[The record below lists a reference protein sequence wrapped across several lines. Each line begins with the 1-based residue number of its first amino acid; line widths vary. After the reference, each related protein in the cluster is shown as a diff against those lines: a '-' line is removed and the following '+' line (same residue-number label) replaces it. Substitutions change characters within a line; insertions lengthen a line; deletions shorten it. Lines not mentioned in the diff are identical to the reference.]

1 MTNKKNCWSCGYQ
14 QNDGHDTFLGI
25 CTFFSTKG
33 LPNRDIPA
41 NVADVGCSRFAT
53 KTDNKKTPD
62 AGSAGPVA
70 VPTKAAMKE
79 STPTNGY
86 EYQERAAI
94 MEYDGRLSREIAEV
108 RAAAL

>member
-1 MTNKKNCWSCGYQ
+1 MANNNNCWSCGYQ

-41 NVADVGCSRFAT
+41 TVADVGCPRFAT
-53 KTDNKKTPD
+53 KTDNKKASD
-62 AGSAGPVA
+62 AGSADPVA
-70 VPTKAAMKE
+70 AATKATMKR
-79 STPTNGY
+79 SLPTHGY

-94 MEYDGRLSREIAEV
+94 MEYDGRLSRDKAEA